1 MSHTTSSII
10 MVPPND
16 FCFNHE
22 TAQDNEFQQKTE
34 TPHYLIKESALEEFT
49 LMVNQLRDHH
59 VEVLL
64 LNKHHGDPDMPD
76 AVFPNNWFCTRHNGN
91 IDLFPMKTPNR
102 RAEVR
107 PESLKKLLSHNGYQ
121 ITDVNDYRDS
131 EEAFLEG
138 TGAMIFDHRHAK
150 AYAALSERCD
160 SHLLAEYNKQRGY
173 DTVSFNSSSTQD
185 KAFYHTNVMMSVGEQ
200 FAVICLESIK
210 DQQQRAAVE
219 TSLKQDQKHIIE
231 ISLEQAEKHF
241 CANLIQLR
249 NLKNEPLIVLS
260 ESAYH
265 GFSKEQRKKL
275 EAHGKLVPCDIHTIE
290 TIGGGSARCMIAENF
305 LPKQ

>member
-22 TAQDNEFQQKTE
+22 TAQDNEFQQNTD
-34 TPHYLIKESALEEFT
+34 TPHYLIKENALEEFT

-59 VEVLL
+59 LEVLL
-64 LNKHHGDPDMPD
+64 LNKHHGDPEMPD
-76 AVFPNNWFCTRHNGN
+76 AVFPNNWFCARHDGS
-91 IDLFPMKTPNR
+91 IDLFPMKTANR

-107 PESLKKLLSHNGYQ
+107 PEALKKLLEHNGYQ
-121 ITDVNDYRDS
+121 VNSFNDYQGHLDK
-131 EEAFLEG
+131 FLEG
-138 TGAMIFDHRHAK
+138 TGAMIFDHHHHK
-150 AYAALSERCD
+150 TYAALSERCD
-160 SHLLAEYNKQRGY
+160 ANLLSEYNSQRGY
-173 DTVSFNSSSTQD
+173 ETVSFNSSSSQE
-185 KAFYHTNVMMSVGEQ
+185 KPFYHTNVMMSVGEQ

-210 DQQQRAAVE
+210 DPQQRAAVE
-219 TSLKQDQKHIIE
+219 ASLKQDQKHIID

-260 ESAYH
+260 ESAYR
-265 GFSKEQRKKL
+265 GFAKEQLRKL
-275 EAHGKLVPCDIHTIE
+275 EAHGKLIPCDIHTIE